1 MSAPRRAPSAGG
13 PDAIVVEQDER
24 EAPEGWDAR
33 AVQVPGGHV
42 MQSAAWASY
51 RHSQGF
57 EPHFLTFA
65 DGSVTLATLRRTP
78 LLPGV
83 EALVRRGPAH
93 RDEASWLGVAWAAG
107 LAAWAAD
114 LGARD
119 LYLDP
124 ERPAD
129 PAYETAMDEAGFSV
143 VEGLEPSVHV
153 MRLDVPPGTDEETL
167 FRGLSK
173 STRQRIRTAE
183 RQGTTVHEDQAGARL
198 EDFVVLMRERADV
211 LGIALQQ
218 GSDYLRGWRAL
229 LGAGLARLLLAE
241 HDGQLVGGLFLYRQG
256 GIHATAYSADKAS
269 TRADLPGTMHL
280 LRWAAIRDALR
291 EGTPAIELGGVD
303 PARPSSAARAWRARS
318 RPLRAQA

>member
-24 EAPEGWDAR
+24 EAPAGWDAR

-65 DGSVTLATLRRTP
+65 DGSVTLRHCARRCFP
-78 LLPGV
+78 
-83 EALVRRGPAH
+83 ASRRWCGAGPPTAM
-93 RDEASWLGVAWAAG
+93 RRPWWGVARAAG

-129 PAYETAMDEAGFSV
+129 PAYEIAMDEAGFGV

-153 MRLDVPPGTDEETL
+153 MRLDVSPGTDEESL

-173 STRQRIRTAE
+173 STRQRIRSAQ
-183 RQGTTVHEDQAGARL
+183 RQGTTVQRTRS
-198 EDFVVLMRERADV
+198 VRA
-211 LGIALQQ
+211 
-218 GSDYLRGWRAL
+218 
-229 LGAGLARLLLAE
+229 
-241 HDGQLVGGLFLYRQG
+241 
-256 GIHATAYSADKAS
+256 
-269 TRADLPGTMHL
+269 
-280 LRWAAIRDALR
+280 
-291 EGTPAIELGGVD
+291 
-303 PARPSSAARAWRARS
+303 S
-318 RPLRAQA
+318 RTSC